1 MTRTTMALACALV
14 FGVTLTVMG
23 QTSSIPRTPWG
34 DPDLQVSYTNSNESG
49 LAMERQDQD
58 HRALPSHLE
67 QDHRVVDH
75 R

>member
-34 DPDLQVSYTNSNESG
+34 DPDLQGTYTNSNEG
-49 LAMERQDQD
+49 LRGILSASRVAERE
-58 HRALPSHLE
+58 AGSSK
-67 QDHRVVDH
+67 
-75 R
+75 